1 MTDLRGPAGEGAS
14 FELRASDGAVLRLA
28 RLGRPG
34 ARRVLLSHGVGL
46 AAWALRAFWGY
57 LLDDHE
63 VFLLDLRGHGANH
76 ALPGAAWPR
85 LARDVAEA
93 AAHLRASAPP
103 DGVFH
108 SFSGVLALHAEAA
121 APGSFGRLV
130 LFEPPLAPAPGMPL
144 HDASREDGRRMAGRA
159 LRRRRRFDDPAEFE
173 RIFRERDEFRALD
186 PQAPRDLA
194 ASLLVPEGGGWTLA
208 CAPEREAALY
218 AGNEDGGLWPR
229 LGAVAAPTLLVSG
242 RRPGGAPDLPYPDL
256 PSEVA
261 PLIARA
267 GGFDHLALDGAT
279 HLLPLERP
287 AFLAGLS
294 RAFLAAG

>member
-1 MTDLRGPAGEGAS
+1 MSPFREFAGEG
-14 FELRASDGAVLRLA
+14 EPLDLRASDGAVLRLV
-28 RLGRPG
+28 RRGQPG

-46 AAWALRAFWGY
+46 SAGSLRAFWRH
-57 LLDDHE
+57 LLDDHDL
-63 VFLLDLRGHGANH
+63 FLLDLRGHGVNR
-76 ALPGAAWPR
+76 ALPEADWRR
-85 LARDVAEA
+85 LAQDVAEA
-93 AAHLRASAPP
+93 AAHLRASGPP

-130 LFEPPLAPAPGMPL
+130 LFEPPLAPARGMAL

-159 LRRRRRFDDPAEFE
+159 LRRRRRFDDPAAFE
-173 RIFRERDEFRALD
+173 RIFRERDEFLALD

-194 ASLLVPEGGGWTLA
+194 ASLLVPEDGGWTLA

-229 LGAVAAPTLLVSG
+229 LGAIAAPTLLVSG
-242 RRPGGAPDLPYPDL
+242 RRPSDAPDL
-256 PSEVA
+256 PSEIA

-287 AFLAGLS
+287 AFLAALS